1 MSTFFCKYCSTYVR
15 ENERKKH
22 EGSFKHQNA
31 IQKSLRELQKT
42 NIREERDKQRAKDEV
57 ARLNGLVDGKGKVA
71 TAGGGS
77 EISGLKDLGRTN
89 ATSAPAAST
98 AAQRKLHA
106 EQLAALGVELPE
118 ELKKEVT
125 GVGGWQ
131 TISERVIEDEQPSM
145 SLAGIKAEEDSKDD
159 IDADGVFRGVRK
171 RQVEGEDE
179 EEQDRARRKAWG
191 SSVRKYPGGNGGAAD
206 EDLDALL
213 GGVGK
218 SKSGEIK
225 TEDGEEGKGPI
236 ETEESAEGDVVAGMP
251 KAGVA
256 DAVVKEEEDAV
267 RAVVFKKRK
276 IKR

>member
-57 ARLNGLVDGKGKVA
+57 ARLNGLVDGKGKA
-71 TAGGGS
+71 GTASGGS
-77 EISGLKDLGRTN
+77 GISGLKDLGRTG
-89 ATSAPAAST
+89 AGPAPAATT

-131 TISERVIEDEQPSM
+131 TISERVIEDEQSSI

-159 IDADGVFRGVRK
+159 IDADGIFRGVRK
-171 RQVEGEDE
+171 RKVEGEDE
-179 EEQDRARRKAWG
+179 EGRYTAGRKAWG
-191 SSVRKYPGGNGGAAD
+191 SSVRRYPGGDGGAAE

-213 GGVGK
+213 GGV
-218 SKSGEIK
+218 SKTKAEQIKAEDGEGAKVAIK
-225 TEDGEEGKGPI
+225 TEESGED
-236 ETEESAEGDVVAGMP
+236 DVVTGIP
-251 KAGVA
+251 NAGVA
-256 DAVVKEEEDAV
+256 DAIVKEEEIAV
-267 RAVVFKKRK
+267 PAVVFKKRK
-276 IKR
+276 TKR